1 MPRRESQDA
10 SEARTWK
17 EIDQAVSGRKLSS
30 KGRKRL
36 FTSTANLLLLGLLAA
51 VVGWGTWEIRR
62 TVHGGE
68 SALGTPVTQMPIR
81 DVVLITD
88 GVLTQEWLV
97 GTLRIPESASLMGV
111 DLFEMREK
119 LLQNGQVA
127 AADLRR
133 EFPDTLVVSLQER
146 NPVLRAIVQDPVLGP
161 RSLLISRDGTV
172 YHGIGYDGLMVNAL
186 PFIDGVKLTR
196 SGDGYAR
203 VDGMTEVADMISAA
217 QNNAPHLFR
226 SWRVVSLARLRD
238 YNEIVV
244 RTRDIP
250 EIVFNRREDFTRQ
263 LARLDYIVDY
273 SRTQSE
279 ATVRKVDLSIGSQVP
294 VELQAAQFV
303 KKTSSQP
310 INRTKRRDF

>member
-1 MPRRESQDA
+1 MSRNQTDS
-10 SEARTWK
+10 SSVARSWK
-17 EIDQAVSGRKLSS
+17 EIDQAVAGRKLSS

-36 FTSTANLLLLGLLAA
+36 FTSSANMLLFALLAA
-51 VVGWGTWEIRR
+51 VVAWGTWEVRR

-68 SALGTPVTQMPIR
+68 SALGSPVTRMPIR
-81 DVVLITD
+81 DIVLITD

-97 GTLRIPESASLMGV
+97 KVLSIPTNASLMEL
-111 DLFEMREK
+111 DLFALRDR
-119 LLQNGQVA
+119 LLKRGQVA

-133 EFPDTLVVSLQER
+133 DFPDTLVVSLQER
-146 NPVLRAIVQDPVLGP
+146 APVLRAIVQESGSGP
-161 RSLLISRDGTV
+161 RSLLIARDGVAYEGT
-172 YHGIGYDGLMVNAL
+172 GYETLMTNAL
-186 PFIDGVKLTR
+186 PFLDGVKLTR
-196 SGDGYAR
+196 GPSGFNP
-203 VDGMTEVADMISAA
+203 VEGMAEVSDMISAA

-273 SRTQSE
+273 TRTQSE
-279 ATVRKVDLSIGSQVP
+279 AEVHKVDLSIGNQVP
-294 VELQAAQFV
+294 VELQAVQFA
-303 KKTSSQP
+303 KKTSSKP
-310 INRTKRRDF
+310 LNRNTRRDF

>member
-1 MPRRESQDA
+1 MPRKANSEA
-10 SEARTWK
+10 PEARTWK

-36 FTSTANLLLLGLLAA
+36 FTSTANLLLVGLLTA

-62 TVHGGE
+62 TVNGGE
-68 SALGTPVTQMPIR
+68 SSLGSPVTQMPIR

-88 GVLTQEWLV
+88 GVLNQDWLEK
-97 GTLRIPESASLMGV
+97 TLALPADASLMGV
-111 DLFEMREK
+111 DLFEMRDK
-119 LLQNGQVA
+119 LVQHGQVA

-146 NPVLRAIVQDPVLGP
+146 NPVLRAIVQDPSLGP
-161 RSLLISRDGTV
+161 RSLLIARDGTA
-172 YHGIGYDGLMVNAL
+172 YIGIGYDSLMVNAL
-186 PFIDGVKLTR
+186 PFLDGVTLVKK
-196 SGDGYAR
+196 GDGYAP
-203 VDGMTEVADMISAA
+203 VDGMAEVADMISAA

-244 RTRDIP
+244 RARDIP

-310 INRTKRRDF
+310 LNRNKRRDF